1 MSQMGVAVTLV
12 TPPTDPASIST
23 LEESP
28 AIMTVWSGTAVV
40 AVVAASVVESQ
51 VGCVGSVPLVRL
63 AATAPAKRSCGLT
76 GPAGRQP
83 TATTETTRIITSAST
98 SHHACGERRTP
109 DRQRFVFTVLPL
121 FRGSSRGQRGTLHGT
136 TNQQRLKLPIRPPPT
151 CALGFERSPILPT
164 GRVGAATDDANR
176 SYVPATKLYRK

>member
-12 TPPTDPASIST
+12 APPTDPASIST

-76 GPAGRQP
+76 GAAGRQP

-109 DRQRFVFTVLPL
+109 DRQRFVFTVLPP
-121 FRGSSRGQRGTLHGT
+121 SRQFPRPARPAAGT
-136 TNQQRLKLPIRPPPT
+136 TNQQRLRLPVPPSRLR
-151 CALGFERSPILPT
+151 ALSFERSPML
-164 GRVGAATDDANR
+164 RLA
-176 SYVPATKLYRK
+176 